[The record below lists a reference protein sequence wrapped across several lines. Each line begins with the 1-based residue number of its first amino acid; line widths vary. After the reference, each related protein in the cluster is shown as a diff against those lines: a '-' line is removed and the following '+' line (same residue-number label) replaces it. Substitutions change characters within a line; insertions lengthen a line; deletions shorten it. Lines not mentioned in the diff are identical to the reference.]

1 MYGQDGFHY
10 TRATLSSFNDPDFA
24 FRKRGAPFTF
34 DVNAFL
40 QHIETLRKSPITACD
55 EPELFF
61 KAPSFDHAVGDPV
74 PDAITITS
82 RCRVVI
88 IEGNYTL
95 LNEKPWSRIADL
107 VDERYEILLV
117 LIGTFVR

>member
-1 MYGQDGFHY
+1 MHVWQDGFHY
-10 TRATLSSFNDPDFA
+10 TRAALSSFSDPDFA

-34 DVNAFL
+34 DVNALL
-40 QHIETLRKSPITACD
+40 QHVEALRKSPVTACD
-55 EPELFF
+55 EPELLF

-74 PDAITITS
+74 PNAISISS

-95 LNEKPWSRIADL
+95 LNEKPWNRIADL
-107 VDERYEILLV
+107 VDER
-117 LIGTFVR
+117 